1 MKIRDHAGW
10 RPQARDP
17 EAAAGSF
24 SPVPTG
30 EPHSK
35 LARVTSADVDTQPS
49 PHCGDRSG
57 QSAACPGRACAAG
70 GSQGR
75 VIRPHHVRMIFQAC
89 WGFDG
94 PHGPRLRRPALA
106 DAARTDHSL
115 TSETPHHVAGV
126 VELNV
131 NSRRRRWCCSFRLRL
146 SALLLVDP
154 RLAIPRDFPVAQGG
168 SVPRGTDAYSFAALS
183 RWAAVSPRRPTGTTP
198 VAAARPYAGMSSY
211 TVSWEPAGTMN
222 VSCQIPTCPFPA
234 RARRLNAVHAGR
246 CSLSCWW
253 AYARSR
259 SLSVQYWTT

>member
-1 MKIRDHAGW
+1 MVLNSSARWPRGLPQELIEAEGSVKIRDHAGW

-24 SPVPTG
+24 SPVPT
-30 EPHSK
+30 
-35 LARVTSADVDTQPS
+35 
-49 PHCGDRSG
+49 G

-106 DAARTDHSL
+106 DAARTVHSL

-211 TVSWEPAGTMN
+211 TVS
-222 VSCQIPTCPFPA
+222 
-234 RARRLNAVHAGR
+234 
-246 CSLSCWW
+246 
-253 AYARSR
+253 
-259 SLSVQYWTT
+259 